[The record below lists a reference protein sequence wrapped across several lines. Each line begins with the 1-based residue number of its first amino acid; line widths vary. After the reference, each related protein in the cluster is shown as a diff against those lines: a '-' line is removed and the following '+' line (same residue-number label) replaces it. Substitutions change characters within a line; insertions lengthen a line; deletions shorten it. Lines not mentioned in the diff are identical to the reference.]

1 MNNFRYVRG
10 RFAKLTK
17 NIILN
22 GKKLG
27 AFPLRPGT
35 KQGSPIFLTPLQHH
49 TQLVLA
55 NVMIKQKEIKDII
68 LRRKIQ
74 NCLSLKVT

>member
-35 KQGSPIFLTPLQHH
+35 KQGSPILPLPFNII
-49 TQLVLA
+49 QLVLA
-55 NVMIKQKEIKDII
+55 NVMIKQRNKRYAD
-68 LRRKIQ
+68 
-74 NCLSLKVT
+74 

>member
-10 RFAKLTK
+10 RFAKLTE

-35 KQGSPIFLTPLQHH
+35 KQGSPILPLPFNII
-49 TQLVLA
+49 QLVLA
-55 NVMIKQKEIKDII
+55 NVMIKQRNKRYAD
-68 LRRKIQ
+68 
-74 NCLSLKVT
+74 